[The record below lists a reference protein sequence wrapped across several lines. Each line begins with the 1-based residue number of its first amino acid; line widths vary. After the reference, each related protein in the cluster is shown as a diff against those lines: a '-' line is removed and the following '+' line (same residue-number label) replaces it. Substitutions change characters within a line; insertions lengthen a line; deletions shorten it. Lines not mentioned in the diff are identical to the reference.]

1 MSKTPPAPHADEP
14 DSLDHLLRSLSQ
26 YDTLYGER
34 LRAASLTRAWQEL
47 AETDP
52 RVINHMSLRLAYLQA
67 KATAECLADLATAN
81 EIALKQLESQHR
93 TEKLLRRLVSL
104 ADEGVGELAGLHN
117 AWTGTEAAEPEP
129 DDGGNVSELDDAEVD
144 AGGSDE

>member
-26 YDTLYGER
+26 YDTLFGED
-34 LRAASLTRAWQEL
+34 LRAAALTRAWQEL
-47 AETDP
+47 ADTDP

-67 KATAECLADLATAN
+67 KATAECLSDLATAN
-81 EIALKQLESQHR
+81 EIALKQLESQQR
-93 TEKLLRRLVSL
+93 TEKLMRHLVRL
-104 ADEGVGELAGLHN
+104 ADEGVGELEGLRH
-117 AWTGTEAAEPEP
+117 AWNGTEAAEPEA
-129 DDGGNVSELDDAEVD
+129 DDGGNVSELDDVD